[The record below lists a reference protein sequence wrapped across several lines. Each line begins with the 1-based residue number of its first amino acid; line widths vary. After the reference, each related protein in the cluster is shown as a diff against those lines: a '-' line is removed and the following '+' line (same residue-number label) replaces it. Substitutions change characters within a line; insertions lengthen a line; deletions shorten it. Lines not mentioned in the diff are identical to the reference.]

1 MCKPIKAYSIH
12 ISRYGIEDY
21 KPFMFYYNFRLVN
34 KLAKAIM
41 LYRQEY
47 AWVRVDYEYNP
58 PSKKIQKEQNRFCKK
73 LIKQLEATDNV

>member
-47 AWVRVDYEYNP
+47 AWVRVD
-58 PSKKIQKEQNRFCKK
+58 
-73 LIKQLEATDNV
+73 